1 MTGVAG
7 GRGRAGLLVGGW
19 VLLGVLLLAA
29 PGCDSGNPVAPTSP
43 TDPGAG
49 AGGGSETYTISITAD
64 PTELQAGSGTP
75 TTLTVVAKGVMSQ
88 MAPPDG
94 TSTTLSTDLGSLGV
108 DNEQKPVQVATL
120 SLVGGRAQVSF
131 FGGSAVGTATILAK
145 VGGSVGQVRV
155 PVVDALPKTFYLSSI
170 QPATGPPEGGTVVT
184 ISGAGFEAPVR
195 VTFGGVVG
203 QVVSVASNTL
213 QVQTPPSAMAVAAG
227 ASVQVDVTV
236 TNVLN
241 DPAPPSDTL
250 AGAFAYTRAPQSPFY
265 LTGVNPSRGSPDGGD
280 LVFVSGQ
287 GWLTGEAVQV
297 EFDGVVGQG
306 AKAIS
311 ATKIE
316 VVVPPSK
323 MPVDAGT
330 TKLVDVVVT
339 LDPGTSPRT
348 ATLPGGFGY
357 QAPAG
362 PAPVLVTSISPTQ
375 GPYSGGTSVTVTG
388 SGFEEPVSVELGG
401 VAQTQVT
408 SVTATR
414 IVFITEPATVSAC
427 PASGTIPVQGLKVT
441 DLGNGQAG
449 QAAVVFNY
457 QVPSPSLSAI
467 SPRQGSQAGGLTVT
481 VSGTGLDSPARVLFV
496 ASGQELLGTNLTL
509 VQGGV
514 QVRTPAV
521 PTGLFPQ
528 YPCTDGMGNT
538 GVRYGNLTV
547 DVEVVNQATG
557 CLDTLPGA
565 FTYVPTDTSC
575 RIN

>member
-1 MTGVAG
+1 M
-7 GRGRAGLLVGGW
+7 RAALWSV
-19 VLLGVLLLAA
+19 LGVLAFALLA
-29 PGCDSGNPVAPTSP
+29 CDSGNPVAPTSP
-43 TDPGAG
+43 TDPGTG
-49 AGGGSETYTISITAD
+49 SGGGSESYTISVTAD

-75 TTLTVVAKGVMSQ
+75 TTLTVVAKGVASQ

-94 TSTTLSTDLGSLGV
+94 TSATLSTDLGSLGV
-108 DNEQKPVQVATL
+108 DNAQKPVQTTTL
-120 SLVGGRAQVSF
+120 SLVGGRAQVSL

-145 VGGSVGQVRV
+145 VGASVGQVKV
-155 PVVDALPKTFYLSSI
+155 LVVDALPKTFYLSSV
-170 QPATGPPEGGTVVT
+170 QPASGPPEGGTLVT

-195 VTFGGVVG
+195 VTFGGVVA
-203 QVVSVASNTL
+203 QVVSVASNAL

-227 ASVQVDVTV
+227 ASVQVDVVV
-236 TNVLN
+236 TNLLT
-241 DPAPPSDTL
+241 DPAPPTDTL
-250 AGAFAYTRAPQSPFY
+250 PGAFAYSRAPQSPFF
-265 LTGVNPSRGSPDGGD
+265 LTGVSPSRGSPDGGD
-280 LVFVSGQ
+280 LVFVSGE

-297 EFDGVVGQG
+297 EFDGVAGEQ

-316 VVVPPSK
+316 VLVPPSK
-323 MPVDAGT
+323 TPVDAGT
-330 TKLVDVVVT
+330 TKLVDVLVT

-362 PAPVLVTSISPTQ
+362 PAPVLVTSISPTE
-375 GPYSGGTSVTVTG
+375 GPYSGGTAVTVTG

-408 SVTATR
+408 SVTGTQ
-414 IVFITEPATVSAC
+414 IVFTTEPISVSAC
-427 PASGTIPVQGLKVT
+427 PSGGKIQAQGLKVT

-449 QAAVVFNY
+449 QAAVVYGY
-457 QVPSPSLSAI
+457 QVPIPSLTGI

-481 VSGTGLDSPARVLFV
+481 VSGTGLESPARVLFV
-496 ASGQELLGTNLTL
+496 AGGQELLGTNPTL

-521 PTGLFPQ
+521 SSALFPQ
-528 YPCTDGMGNT
+528 FACTDGMGT
-538 GVRYGNLTV
+538 AGVRYGNLTV

-575 RIN
+575 RTN